1 MARTMKIQIKTNAEA
16 LEDFRQ
22 TLKALATGRRIRRRG
37 GVYFTSVGW
46 GTGSSAPC
54 SVLVEALAVPLGDPA
69 LVVALMIGV
78 RGGLCSPRRRGRSVD
93 MDKATSTAYLVLL
106 ALNASNRE
114 LRLWRRLFALAVL
127 AAVSVGVMGQ
137 MTMKNRSVEAQRF
150 VLLDAAGKARGGF
163 IMDADR
169 PKLVLFDKSG
179 KARAG
184 LALATDGSPSL
195 ALHDGEERP
204 RAGFSLESDRV
215 YLSLYGSG
223 GKGSAGLAVGS
234 DGAVILLLRDR
245 EEKERV
251 GVTVTPSGVPTMEFL
266 DKDGRVIWK
275 AP

>member
-1 MARTMKIQIKTNAEA
+1 
-16 LEDFRQ
+16 
-22 TLKALATGRRIRRRG
+22 
-37 GVYFTSVGW
+37 
-46 GTGSSAPC
+46 
-54 SVLVEALAVPLGDPA
+54 
-69 LVVALMIGV
+69 
-78 RGGLCSPRRRGRSVD
+78 
-93 MDKATSTAYLVLL
+93 
-106 ALNASNRE
+106 LNASNRE
-114 LRLWRRLFALAVL
+114 LRFWRRLFAVVVL

-137 MTMKNRSVEAQRF
+137 VTTKGRSVEAQRF

-184 LALATDGSPSL
+184 LSLATDGSPSL
-195 ALHDGEERP
+195 TLHDGEERP